1 MANND
6 HKSLA
11 NDQLHN
17 PKDFSTANNNT
28 FLTKDGSGNLVWDSN
43 SIYKSDFVQLG
54 GYYSSSSN
62 DEMTPQYSGVSTHN
76 FNNVTNNPTDN
87 GGEATQNSF
96 AYAIRGGYINNWE
109 GYLSGTASKTF
120 KLKVYKGTPTS
131 GSSSGFTLTQLG
143 GEISVSATGNTT
155 PIKFAGTGFG
165 TSETFDKDDVLVV
178 TVECDDAGTNSCWF
192 NSTVEI
198 TYN

>member
-6 HKSLA
+6 HSSLA

-17 PKDFSTANNNT
+17 PKDFSTANNDT
-28 FLTKDGSGNLVWDSN
+28 ILSKDSSGNLSWADM
-43 SIYKSDFVQLG
+43 KKLRSDFVQLG

-62 DEMTPQYSGVSTHN
+62 SEMTPQYSGVSTHN
-76 FNNVTNNPTDN
+76 FNNATNNPTDN
-87 GGEATQNSF
+87 GAEATQNSF
-96 AYAIRGGYINNWE
+96 AYAIRAGHINNWE
-109 GYLSGTASKTF
+109 GYLSGTAAKTF
-120 KLKVYKGTPTS
+120 KLKIYKGTPTS
-131 GSSSGFTLTQLG
+131 GSSAGFTLTQLG
-143 GEISVSATGNTT
+143 DEISVSANGNTT
-155 PIKFAGTGFG
+155 PIKFAATGFG
-165 TSETFDKDDVLVV
+165 VTETFAKDDVLIV